1 MRRNIIYISCL
12 AWILYLSSCSLLGI
26 ALIEPG
32 NNSVQD
38 PGSSKISTIDG
49 SIIALSDSISPDGA
63 DKKPRAVTSSNC
75 NSSMDPRVNHSE
87 IQNTAPLLDGL
98 NQSDCSQK
106 ANIGSSGAIM
116 TDYVLLPSDA
126 QKDDAFHMV
135 VIGDSIAWGNGLKR
149 ENKYYYLV
157 ADWLRKVRN
166 QPVDVKVYA
175 HSGATISSDSGDS
188 CKNIDAN
195 FNSGCPTL
203 IDQANSIEDQDDVDL
218 ILVSGGANDV
228 GILKVLNLDM
238 DANELYNSC
247 KSIEAPMNALLSDLL
262 NKCKNANIIVTGYY
276 PLCSEESNVDF
287 IIDHYEEIT
296 GHDKPNNLDKN
307 DIKARFIEN
316 SNDFNRGF
324 NEGLKAAVD
333 NYPSGRVTFVA
344 VNFEPANCYG
354 AKEKWLWELSFDLFS
369 LVKTDDE
376 MFDYRNNHCNLDN
389 NCDPSNKKDANR
401 VNAAGHP
408 NRDGAKEYAR
418 AIESVITGDEK
429 MPEYIALSTYDKE
442 HYICADLSIFD
453 DNIVA
458 DRTRRN
464 GWETFRL
471 IDLGNRYVALQAFNG
486 KYVCALNG
494 GGDKLVANRPWISDW
509 EKFLLIDLGEGNVAL
524 CTFKGK
530 YVCAENGG
538 GGEVVANRDKVQGW
552 ETFKL
557 TNLER
562 KVALQAAANNKYV
575 CAEDAGQKPL
585 IANRDW
591 VAGWETFGLIDL
603 GEDNDKVA
611 IKAAVNNKIVC
622 AETAGMQSLK
632 ANRDAID
639 TWETFELKDL
649 GDNNIALKSDANDK
663 YVCAEDAGQ
672 KPLIAN
678 RDWIAGWETFKLYD
692 FTNADVCTL
701 GCKYSTI
708 QAAVDAANP
717 GDTIYVVAGTYKENV
732 DIDKS
737 LTIRGAGEGKTIVDG
752 DSNGDGVGDGRVFT
766 INPNIDVTLS
776 GMTIQNGI
784 AFPPNS
790 NGEGGAIYNLGT
802 LNVEACTISRNEA
815 YRGGG
820 ICSIGGIT
828 IKDSTLSGNKAIYD
842 DGGGIFSFGTSKI
855 TNCNIHDNTAA
866 AGGGVYSSGQSRI
879 EYSNIYENFAHF
891 NAGIDNRGGTIS
903 IVSCNIYRNTANGN
917 LEGAGGGGVSNYG
930 TAAIENTKIYDNS
943 VTSCGGGINAG
954 SSATTTI
961 SGCKIY
967 GNTAYTGGGI
977 CSYGIVTVE
986 GNSDIYGNT
995 GAFGSGIT
1003 IREGKGTIKD
1013 SDIHENLVGVD
1024 SNGGCGGGIANWG
1037 TVDVVNSN
1045 IYENTAKHGYLG
1057 GGGIYNSG
1065 TTTIK
1070 DSIISG
1076 NTANDGGAIYNSYR
1090 SGDMNDGAILT
1101 ISGTT
1106 QITNNQVASDYRGYG
1121 GYGGGIYA
1129 GSLNNVVTFDG
1140 PNVAVKFNKAG
1151 FPSPSELNWYQGWGV
1166 YTISGIEPIK
1176 TNGFD
1181 PETQVTDNSQI

>member
-1 MRRNIIYISCL
+1 SGGINDIDVWNILDINI
-12 AWILYLSSCSLLGI
+12 
-26 ALIEPG
+26 P
-32 NNSVQD
+32 
-38 PGSSKISTIDG
+38 TIDLQKRCADIKDPMDILLRDLLNRCG
-49 SIIALSDSISPDGA
+49 NAEII
-63 DKKPRAVTSSNC
+63 V
-75 NSSMDPRVNHSE
+75 
-87 IQNTAPLLDGL
+87 
-98 NQSDCSQK
+98 
-106 ANIGSSGAIM
+106 
-116 TDYVLLPSDA
+116 TDYYP
-126 QKDDAFHMV
+126 
-135 VIGDSIAWGNGLKR
+135 
-149 ENKYYYLV
+149 
-157 ADWLRKVRN
+157 
-166 QPVDVKVYA
+166 
-175 HSGATISSDSGDS
+175 
-188 CKNIDAN
+188 
-195 FNSGCPTL
+195 
-203 IDQANSIEDQDDVDL
+203 
-218 ILVSGGANDV
+218 LVSEDT
-228 GILKVLNLDM
+228 K
-238 DANELYNSC
+238 
-247 KSIEAPMNALLSDLL
+247 SDLL
-262 NKCKNANIIVTGYY
+262 LELYEFVQELRQNGSGDD
-276 PLCSEESNVDF
+276 LDESE
-287 IIDHYEEIT
+287 
-296 GHDKPNNLDKN
+296 
-307 DIKARFIEN
+307 IKARLIEK
-316 SNDFNRGF
+316 SNAFKVGTTMSLSTAVAQADNGANRISLA
-324 NEGLKAAVD
+324 NI
-333 NYPSGRVTFVA
+333 
-344 VNFEPANCYG
+344 NFESKNCYD
-354 AKEKWLWELSFDLFS
+354 ASDTWLWK
-369 LVKTDDE
+369 LVWRIPLPKIDDDKY
-376 MFDYRNNHCNLDN
+376 DYRNSL
-389 NCDPSNKKDANR
+389 CDYLKKYDVDR
-401 VNAAGHP
+401 VNAIGHP
-408 NRDGAKEYAR
+408 NRNGAKEYAR

-442 HYICADLSIFD
+442 HYICADRNLLDLLD

-930 TAAIENTKIYDNS
+930 TAAIENTK
-943 VTSCGGGINAG
+943 
-954 SSATTTI
+954 
-961 SGCKIY
+961 
-967 GNTAYTGGGI
+967 
-977 CSYGIVTVE
+977 
-986 GNSDIYGNT
+986 
-995 GAFGSGIT
+995 
-1003 IREGKGTIKD
+1003 
-1013 SDIHENLVGVD
+1013 
-1024 SNGGCGGGIANWG
+1024 
-1037 TVDVVNSN
+1037 
-1045 IYENTAKHGYLG
+1045 
-1057 GGGIYNSG
+1057 
-1065 TTTIK
+1065 
-1070 DSIISG
+1070 
-1076 NTANDGGAIYNSYR
+1076 
-1090 SGDMNDGAILT
+1090 
-1101 ISGTT
+1101 
-1106 QITNNQVASDYRGYG
+1106 
-1121 GYGGGIYA
+1121 
-1129 GSLNNVVTFDG
+1129 
-1140 PNVAVKFNKAG
+1140 
-1151 FPSPSELNWYQGWGV
+1151 
-1166 YTISGIEPIK
+1166 
-1176 TNGFD
+1176 
-1181 PETQVTDNSQI
+1181 